1 MADPPQDF
9 EPPATP
15 AVSPPRTDEN
25 EVLFDVLYDEPMT
38 PYVPGFNEENEETEM
53 GPPLPPVTASTGY
66 AIFQIYLLIILYLKN
81 SLKMELTG

>member
-66 AIFQIYLLIILYLKN
+66 VIFQIYLLIILYLKI
-81 SLKMELTG
+81 SLKWN